1 MKCTVKFKGLEMD
14 IEIRPLESKWDD
26 ISIIS
31 SEIGGKDCSEFVN
44 DYLDTDD
51 LEELDTLVG
60 KAIIEEYFTYK
71 G

>member
-44 DYLDTDD
+44 LYLDTDD